1 MMKAQTVNVGLR
13 NYSRADCSESF
24 NVELRR
30 NTSKN
35 SWTLNSGGN
44 KLDTRFRFVS
54 TLIGR
59 SHHSGSIVETC
70 FHFAFFYPF

>member
-1 MMKAQTVNVGLR
+1 MMKAQTVNAGLR
-13 NYSRADCSESF
+13 NYSRADCPDSF

-30 NTSKN
+30 NTSKD

-54 TLIGR
+54 TLMGL

-70 FHFAFFYPF
+70 FHFAFFYHF